1 MTRKMH
7 KSDVTLEPDSIE
19 NERFASDEWP
29 SDNGALIDITI
40 LAACWDTPLIDD
52 LKARGPAMLDHIAAR
67 LSLDPKRVSLLLCSD
82 EDMCAMNKI
91 NRGVDKA
98 TNVLAFPADDA
109 LQRAGDMPADEVTIG
124 DIAIAAETVM
134 RESSKMG
141 IAVGDHLLHLFTHGV
156 LHLLGYDH
164 QEDSSAADMEGL
176 EIDLLAQM
184 KVPNPY
190 YSDHPV
196 FSVRE
201 IEC

>member
-40 LAACWDTPLIDD
+40 VAASWDTPLIDD
-52 LKARGPAMLDHIAAR
+52 LKARGPAMLDHISAR
-67 LSLDPKRVSLLLCSD
+67 LSLDPKRVSLLLCND
-82 EDMCAMNKI
+82 EDMRAMNQLY
-91 NRGVDKA
+91 RGADKA
-98 TNVLAFPADDA
+98 TNVLSFPADDD
-109 LQRAGDMPADEVTIG
+109 LWRSGDMPTDDLTIG
-124 DIAIAAETVM
+124 DIAIAAETVL

-141 IAVGDHLLHLFTHGV
+141 IAAGDHLLHLFTHGV

-164 QEDSSAADMEGL
+164 EEDSPAAEMERL

-184 KVPNPY
+184 KISNPY
-190 YSDHPV
+190 HSDHPV
-196 FSVRE
+196 FGMRG
-201 IEC
+201 IE

>member
-1 MTRKMH
+1 MTRKMY
-7 KSDVTLEPDSIE
+7 KGDATLEPDSPE
-19 NERFASDEWP
+19 DERFLSDEWP

-40 LAACWDTPLIDD
+40 VAASWGTPLIDD

-67 LSLDPKRVSLLLCSD
+67 LSIDPQRVSLLLCND
-82 EDMCAMNKI
+82 EDMCAMNKVH
-91 NRGVDKA
+91 RGVDKA
-98 TNVLAFPADDA
+98 TNVLSFPADDD
-109 LQRAGDMPADEVTIG
+109 LQWSVDIPVDEITIG

-134 RESSKMG
+134 REASETG

-164 QEDSSAADMEGL
+164 EEDNSAADMEGL

-190 YSDHPV
+190 HSDHLV
-196 FSVRE
+196 FRLRE

>member
-40 LAACWDTPLIDD
+40 LAASWDTPLIDD

-67 LSLDPKRVSLLLCSD
+67 LSLNPKRVSLLLCSD
-82 EDMCAMNKI
+82 EDMRAMNKI
-91 NRGVDKA
+91 HRGIDKA
-98 TNVLAFPADDA
+98 TNVLSFPADDD
-109 LQRAGDMPADEVTIG
+109 LQGVGDQPAHELTIG
-124 DIAIAAETVM
+124 DIAIAAESIM
-134 RESSKMG
+134 LESSKTG
-141 IAVGDHLLHLFTHGV
+141 IAAGDHLLHLFTHAV

-164 QEDSSAADMEGL
+164 EEDSLAAEMEGL

-184 KVPNPY
+184 KIANPY
-190 YSDHPV
+190 HSDDPAFV
-196 FSVRE
+196 SRE
-201 IEC
+201 TE